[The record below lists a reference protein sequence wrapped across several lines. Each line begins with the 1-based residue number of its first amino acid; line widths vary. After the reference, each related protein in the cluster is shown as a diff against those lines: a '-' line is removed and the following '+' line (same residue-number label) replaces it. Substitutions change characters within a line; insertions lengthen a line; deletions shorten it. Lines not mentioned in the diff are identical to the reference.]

1 MTTLQKLING
11 ICADIDREAAT
22 VRIHNAIQLA
32 LQRFKGKR
40 VNKRLEGY
48 ILENLGCSCT
58 VVQTEYI
65 AGMTYLRVW
74 GIGPFTA
81 YGNCSR
87 HFLGYAEDMACY
99 DPAVFAERDASN
111 GEAAIRRND
120 ERQALL
126 ADPDHLRVL
135 AKAIDKHNEAF
146 RHVQALTDHGII
158 GHQAHYHALRMLEGT
173 EYHKRAEDEAREA
186 RRRG

>member
-1 MTTLQKLING
+1 MTTLQKLVEQIT
-11 ICADIDREAAT
+11 DDFDREYRAVLSHGALY
-22 VRIHNAIQLA
+22 RA
-32 LQRFKGKR
+32 LQRFEGKTIT
-40 VNKRLEGY
+40 KRLPAY
-48 ILENLGCSCT
+48 YMAT
-58 VVQTEYI
+58 VPFKVERVAFDFI
-65 AGMTYLRVW
+65 AGLHHFDVYLPSGER
-74 GIGPFTA
+74 I
-81 YGNCSR
+81 R
-87 HFLGYAEDMACY
+87 HFIGYARDWACC
-99 DPAVFAERDASN
+99 DSSTLAERDGCN
-111 GEAAIRRND
+111 GKAAIRRND